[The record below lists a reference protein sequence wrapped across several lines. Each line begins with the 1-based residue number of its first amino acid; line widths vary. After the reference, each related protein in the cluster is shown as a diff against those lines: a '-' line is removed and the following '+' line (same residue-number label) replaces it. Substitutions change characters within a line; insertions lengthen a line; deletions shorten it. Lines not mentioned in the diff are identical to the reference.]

1 MDSITLTDIKI
12 HTLIG
17 IHSWEQQVP
26 QTLRIDVTFQTD
38 AKAIAQ
44 TDTISQ
50 AIDYE
55 QIVNEIFAFAKIHG
69 CKLIETF
76 ADKLATILLE
86 RFPTKE
92 IRLALHKPGALK
104 DAKDVIISITRSR

>member
-1 MDSITLTDIKI
+1 MDTITLSDIKI

-17 IHSWEQQVP
+17 IHAWELQIP
-26 QTLRIDVTFQTD
+26 QRLQIDVTFQTD
-38 AKAIAQ
+38 AKTIAE
-44 TDTISQ
+44 TDTIEQ

-55 QIVNEIFAFAKIHG
+55 QVINEIFAFAKTHG

-76 ADKLATILLE
+76 ADRLANTLLD

-92 IRLALHKPGALK
+92 VTLMVHKPGALK
-104 DAKDVIISITRSR
+104 DAKDVIIRVTRSR